1 MDLFVNT
8 PRSWRVNCLLNIYI
22 KHTIYS
28 GAERATSCSCIIDAS
43 GQLFR
48 SHAQG
53 PKNQQHQQPNKNNI
67 NNKFSQEQKAAPG
80 QKSFVKQNIRKSL

>member
-1 MDLFVNT
+1 MPVGNFSV
-8 PRSWRVNCLLNIYI
+8 
-22 KHTIYS
+22 
-28 GAERATSCSCIIDAS
+28 
-43 GQLFR
+43 GQQ
-48 SHAQG
+48 HAQG